1 MFEGSLIGFPLGG
14 LIFRVH
20 RHALFIEVGMKINEK
35 RVVEVIGRL
44 IGRANSHKNAAAQT
58 PNKGKADAHLS
69 AYGDLMS
76 LASDLA
82 NATDDPE
89 CAKSKMAY
97 RWAVDR
103 SD

>member
-1 MFEGSLIGFPLGG
+1 
-14 LIFRVH
+14 
-20 RHALFIEVGMKINEK
+20 MKINEK

-44 IGRANSHKNAAAQT
+44 IGRANSHKNAAKQT

-69 AYGDLMS
+69 AHNDLMS

-82 NATDDPE
+82 NATDGPE
-89 CAKSKMAY
+89 YAKSKMAY